1 MKIGFRWYGTEDN
14 IPVEYIRHIP
24 NVDTVVTAVYS
35 VKVGEVWPI
44 EDILELK
51 EKANK
56 VGLNFHVVESIPVH
70 EDIKLGKRDYKR
82 YIENYKENIRR
93 CAKAGVKVI
102 CYNFMPVFDWTRS
115 ELDHKREDGST
126 CLVFYKDQIKKL
138 DPTKLALP
146 GWDSSYS
153 VEEMAKLI
161 NEYKELGEEGLWK
174 NLEYFLKEI
183 IPVAIENDV
192 YMAIHPDD
200 PPYSIFGIPRI
211 ITCRDNLR
219 RFLDI
224 YPDKHHGLTMCAGS
238 LGCDPRNDYISM
250 VKEFGSEGRIHFAHL
265 RNIKILEDG
274 SFEESGHITKE
285 GSLDFSEIVKT
296 YYNLGYK
303 GYFRP
308 DHGRM
313 IWGETGKPGYGLCD
327 RALGVA
333 YINGLWEMCE
343 KLKGGKNEK

>member
-35 VKVGEVWPI
+35 VKVGEVWPM

-126 CLVFYKDQIKKL
+126 CLVFYKDQLQK
-138 DPTKLALP
+138 
-146 GWDSSYS
+146 
-153 VEEMAKLI
+153 
-161 NEYKELGEEGLWK
+161 
-174 NLEYFLKEI
+174 
-183 IPVAIENDV
+183 
-192 YMAIHPDD
+192 
-200 PPYSIFGIPRI
+200 
-211 ITCRDNLR
+211 
-219 RFLDI
+219 
-224 YPDKHHGLTMCAGS
+224 
-238 LGCDPRNDYISM
+238 
-250 VKEFGSEGRIHFAHL
+250 
-265 RNIKILEDG
+265 
-274 SFEESGHITKE
+274 
-285 GSLDFSEIVKT
+285 
-296 YYNLGYK
+296 
-303 GYFRP
+303 
-308 DHGRM
+308 
-313 IWGETGKPGYGLCD
+313 
-327 RALGVA
+327 
-333 YINGLWEMCE
+333 
-343 KLKGGKNEK
+343 